1 MADFRAVCE
10 QLANELQEYIN
21 YAPTG
26 PCDEEQ
32 ALVDEARALLAQP
45 KPAPKPVVDY
55 SRVPEIA
62 TEAEIRAAAQYLVKK
77 RHCDG
82 DLIPAI
88 EYAIAR
94 WGRPVIKPTPTDEE
108 LLQLAREW
116 NSGYESIE
124 FEFIDD
130 YARAVLAR
138 WGNA

>member
-1 MADFRAVCE
+1 MADLRAVCE

-32 ALVDEARALLAQP
+32 ALVDEARAALAQP
-45 KPAPKPVVDY
+45 DPA
-55 SRVPEIA
+55 
-62 TEAEIRAAAQYLVKK
+62 
-77 RHCDG
+77 
-82 DLIPAI
+82 
-88 EYAIAR
+88 
-94 WGRPVIKPTPTDEE
+94 PTDEE

-116 NSGYESIE
+116 NSGHESIE
-124 FEFIDD
+124 FDFIGD